1 MTRVIVLDT
10 GPLGIITNPRQTPDM
25 VACTAWL
32 RSMLA
37 AGARVVLPEIA
48 DYELRRELLRA
59 GKQNGLRRLDTAGR
73 TLGYVPL
80 TTAAMRR
87 AAELWAELRRQGLP
101 TADAR
106 AIDADAILA
115 AQALLTAA
123 PGDTPA
129 QSAPALPRSAA
140 LRPCTSSISSIPA
153 KLKLTRPSSSIRP
166 SILPCY
172 SST

>member
-123 PGDTPA
+123 PGDTLVVATTNVGHLSRIVPA
-129 QSAPALPRSAA
+129 QRWQDIVP
-140 LRPCTSSISSIPA
+140 
-153 KLKLTRPSSSIRP
+153 
-166 SILPCY
+166 
-172 SST
+172 